1 MKVAEA
7 TRHAVALHHHAVVVC
22 LIAVSAV
29 ALAGCQTSHGA
40 TWPAFGTYRLPY
52 STGTTV
58 KVWQDFETHSPLGR
72 YDLHAES
79 GPAGAGAPFT
89 VVAAADGW
97 IRIIQDFNAGGD
109 EADNNYVWIE
119 HPYPFCQGPGVTWP
133 NKPDDYDETC
143 IQCLGSFC
151 NEWTKYTH
159 VATDSVTNIGRFEGE
174 FVLAGTPLGHEGSV
188 GTEQQHLHWEV
199 ARLDP
204 DNPIDGISGGWPFD
218 WSDGGWVGSP
228 DLLPSICGIGV
239 LEQNDIH
246 VALSCPASSHLAP
259 GRDVVANVRWTWQG
273 RTMTASAR
281 MRFTAPDSRK
291 RMTLAAFS
299 LDQPITVDG
308 AVMIERAHLIRPV
321 TFTLRPDGTGEF
333 PADQVLLSANL
344 KRLSGTSAAGSKSV
358 GPLRGS
364 IVATYASGRLRL
376 SLNSTPLGTLVV
388 DATAR

>member
-1 MKVAEA
+1 
-7 TRHAVALHHHAVVVC
+7 
-22 LIAVSAV
+22 
-29 ALAGCQTSHGA
+29 
-40 TWPAFGTYRLPY
+40 
-52 STGTTV
+52 V
-58 KVWQDFETHSPLGR
+58 KVWQDFETHSPIGR

-79 GPAGAGAPFT
+79 GPGGAGAPFT

-97 IRIIQDFNAGGD
+97 IRVIRDFNVGGD

-119 HPYPFCQGPGVTWP
+119 HPYPFCQGAGVTWP
-133 NKPDDYDETC
+133 NKPADYDQTC
-143 IQCLGSFC
+143 IPCLSFC
-151 NEWTKYTH
+151 NEWTKYSH
-159 VATDSVTNIGRFEGE
+159 VATDSVTDVGRFEGE

-188 GTEQQHLHWEV
+188 GTEDQHLHWEV

-239 LEQNDIH
+239 MEQDDVH
-246 VALSCPASSHLAP
+246 VAASCPASSQS
-259 GRDVVANVRWTWQG
+259 GTGTGGNDVAAKVRWTWQG
-273 RTMTASAR
+273 RTMTATAR
-281 MRFTAPDSRK
+281 MRFTAPDGRR

-308 AVMIERAHLIRPV
+308 AVVIERARLIRPV
-321 TFTLRPDGTGEF
+321 TFTLQSDGTGQF
-333 PADQVLLSANL
+333 PADQILVTADL
-344 KRLSGTSAAGSKSV
+344 KRILGTSATSSKSV

-376 SLNSTPLGTLVV
+376 TLNSMPLGTVIV
-388 DATAR
+388 DATAQ